1 MILNTT
7 YFDLYSSYSGYSIT
21 NLKTTTQ
28 TYKTYRLG
36 NTIQYR
42 HHITNSYHVSD
53 VHKHK

>member
-7 YFDLYSSYSGYSIT
+7 CFDLYSSYSGYSIT

-28 TYKTYRLG
+28 THKTHHSG

-42 HHITNSYHVSD
+42 HNITNRYHVSAA
-53 VHKHK
+53 HKHK